1 MANEKAICQVCEKEV
16 DSSSL
21 NTCGGCGKKYCP
33 ECKSDSTK
41 QNYCKECVGMSGIVS
56 HK

>member
-1 MANEKAICQVCEKEV
+1 MTHEKTHCQICEKEV

-21 NTCGGCGKKYCP
+21 NTCHGCGKKYCP
-33 ECKSDSTK
+33 ECKSTSTD
-41 QNYCKECVGMSGIVS
+41 QNYCMECVGMSGVVT